1 MVVMSTVMV
10 MKKGTRALFMN
21 LADLSLMRLLQLASP
36 MLPVGAY
43 SYSQGQ
49 EWVVDQRIVH
59 DRDSART
66 WIGDVLQ
73 FNVARFE
80 APLLLRLY
88 RAWEHNDFA
97 QVAHWNE
104 VFCVSREAAELR
116 AETEQMGYSMRRLM
130 QEMGDFDEAK
140 LAQLLKL
147 EPLSF
152 PAAFSC
158 AAVNWDIPAEATV
171 SAYLWSWVENQVSAA
186 MKTIPVGQVAGQQ
199 ILADLAAKLPGLV
212 SAVMTM
218 TDEEISNYGPMFAI
232 ACSQHETQYS
242 RLFRS

>member
-1 MVVMSTVMV
+1 
-10 MKKGTRALFMN
+10 MN
-21 LADLSLMRLLQLASP
+21 LADLSLVRLLQLASP

-43 SYSQGQ
+43 SYSQGL
-49 EWVVDQRIVH
+49 EWAVDRGIVY
-59 DRDSART
+59 DRDSARV

-80 APLLLRLY
+80 APLLLRMY
-88 RAWEHNDFA
+88 RAWEHDDMA
-97 QVAHWNE
+97 QLAHWNDM
-104 VFCVSREAAELR
+104 FYMSREAAELR

-130 QEMGDFDEAK
+130 QEMGGFDAAK
-140 LAQLLKL
+140 LARLAAI

-158 AAVNWDIPAEATV
+158 AAVGWEIPADAMV
-171 SAYLWSWVENQVSAA
+171 SAYLWAWLENQVGAA

-199 ILADLAAKLPGLV
+199 ILSGLAARLPELTA
-212 SAVMTM
+212 AVMQLA
-218 TDEEISNYGPMFAI
+218 DDEISNYGPMFAI
-232 ACSQHETQYS
+232 ACSRHETQYS